1 LAGQRLANTS
11 ALDQLKFAR
20 GLALIPSIGL
30 VTGNALHVA
39 DISRA
44 ALARSLAKIVLQ
56 IDAFFGD
63 ARAIALK
70 NLVDC
75 TSKIALFLVAGEAR
89 KIANLSKDPLARFVD
104 MRNDGLDARVGVA
117 PCIPFEG
124 PAWLARGRAP
134 GGVSLTACQF

>member
-1 LAGQRLANTS
+1 MAGQRLANTS

-70 NLVDC
+70 NLKVQGRGVISLLRVVC
-75 TSKIALFLVAGEAR
+75 LYEIMMLLVPQPTKATAT
-89 KIANLSKDPLARFVD
+89 KCLL
-104 MRNDGLDARVGVA
+104 
-117 PCIPFEG
+117 
-124 PAWLARGRAP
+124 
-134 GGVSLTACQF
+134 LTQPIKSD